1 MFLLLVLLIYYGN
14 TIIKYNIIDSNQN
27 IIIKII
33 IFSVSPPTTQVLLY
47 IGTYKQKTYGIY
59 KNESQNIIHSNY
71 IQKNNSLAT
80 GYITIHFNKKTEP
93 LIRTIYF

>member
-1 MFLLLVLLIYYGN
+1 MAIRLILL
-14 TIIKYNIIDSNQN
+14 TQIKTSSSKLYFQ
-27 IIIKII
+27 
-33 IFSVSPPTTQVLLY
+33 SVHQQHKLLLY

-80 GYITIHFNKKTEP
+80 GYITIYFNKKTEP
-93 LIRTIYF
+93 LIRNIYF